1 MNESGKIMKMQHNY
15 TMPHTGCIYGSI
27 QLVGGSN
34 QYEGTVQLC
43 KNDEWGTVCDYR
55 WDSREAQ
62 VVCRQL
68 GYDYDGGLISK
79 LTRE

>member
-1 MNESGKIMKMQHNY
+1 MNGSTIIIATYLYCATHI
-15 TMPHTGCIYGSI
+15 HTGCIYGSI
-27 QLVGGSN
+27 QLVGGRN

-55 WDSREAQ
+55 WDYREAQ

-68 GYDYDGGLISK
+68 GYDYDGGLTPE
-79 LTRE
+79 LT